1 MNARTK
7 IGLVAIICCVIGAAL
22 FLVDD
27 PTSSLE
33 HFQGALIKVGGVFA
47 LLWLAYPQITKLP
60 VWLSLAIVL
69 IAITTAVA
77 SSVWKKAAL
86 VAIPVLIVLWML
98 RPRPASSSPP
108 PKKKKKSASS
118 QSSSAEP

>member
-7 IGLVAIICCVIGAAL
+7 IGLVAIVCCLLGAGL
-22 FLVDD
+22 FLVDA
-27 PTSSLE
+27 PTTSLE

-47 LLWLAYPQITKLP
+47 VLWLAYPQISRLP
-60 VWLSLAIVL
+60 VWLSLTIVL
-69 IAITTAVA
+69 VAITTAVA

-98 RPRPASSSPP
+98 RPRPASKPT
-108 PKKKKKSASS
+108 KKEVSR
-118 QSSSAEP
+118 SSSEAR